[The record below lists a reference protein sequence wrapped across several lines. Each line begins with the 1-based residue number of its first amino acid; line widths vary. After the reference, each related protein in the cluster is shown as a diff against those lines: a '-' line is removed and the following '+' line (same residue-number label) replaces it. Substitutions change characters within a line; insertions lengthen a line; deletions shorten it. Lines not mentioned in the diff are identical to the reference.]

1 MRPGAQVFLHI
12 PDKNKFDRISKLCER
27 SGYSCRQIQNADV
40 NRTILELISGQTA
53 GMSGAGTAGTG
64 APGMGKGKKVSAPP
78 LYFLPEIMLFQG
90 LADKEVHRFL
100 EMYRAEGIPTV
111 DLKAVV
117 TPWNLTWTLYELAE
131 HLKEE
136 HRSMH

>member
-12 PDKNKFDRISKLCER
+12 PDRNKFDRIRKLCEK
-27 SGYSCRQIQNADV
+27 SGYSCCLIQNADV
-40 NRTILELISGQTA
+40 NRTILELVSGKSA
-53 GMSGAGTAGTG
+53 GIAGTG
-64 APGMGKGKKVSAPP
+64 IPGAGKGKKVSAPP

-90 LADKEVHRFL
+90 LADKEVHQFL
-100 EMYRAEGIPTV
+100 EMYRAEGIPAV

>member
-12 PDKNKFDRISKLCER
+12 PDKNKLDRISKLCEK
-27 SGYSCRQIQNADV
+27 SGYSCRRIQNADV
-40 NRTILELISGQTA
+40 NRTILELISGQSA
-53 GMSGAGTAGTG
+53 
-64 APGMGKGKKVSAPP
+64 GKKVSAPP
-78 LYFLPEIMLFQG
+78 LYFLPEMMIFQG

>member
-12 PDKNKFDRISKLCER
+12 PDKNKFDRISKLCEK
-27 SGYSCRQIQNADV
+27 SGYSCRRIQNADV
-40 NRTILELISGQTA
+40 NRTILELISGQSA
-53 GMSGAGTAGTG
+53 
-64 APGMGKGKKVSAPP
+64 GKKVSAPP
-78 LYFLPEIMLFQG
+78 LYFLPEMMIFQG
-90 LADKEVHRFL
+90 LADKEVHQFL
-100 EMYRAEGIPTV
+100 EAYRAEGIPTV

>member
-12 PDKNKFDRISKLCER
+12 PDKNKLDRISKLCEK
-27 SGYSCRQIQNADV
+27 SGYSCRRIQNADV
-40 NRTILELISGQTA
+40 NRTILELISGQSA
-53 GMSGAGTAGTG
+53 
-64 APGMGKGKKVSAPP
+64 GKKVSAPP
-78 LYFLPEIMLFQG
+78 LYFLPEMMIFQG

-100 EMYRAEGIPTV
+100 EAYRAEGIPAV

>member
-1 MRPGAQVFLHI
+1 MRPGAQLFLHI
-12 PDKNKFDRISKLCER
+12 PDKNKFDRISKLCEKC
-27 SGYSCRQIQNADV
+27 GYSCCQIQNADV
-40 NRTILELISGQTA
+40 NRTILELISGQSA
-53 GMSGAGTAGTG
+53 
-64 APGMGKGKKVSAPP
+64 GKKVSAPP
-78 LYFLPEIMLFQG
+78 LYFLPEMMIFQG

-100 EMYRAEGIPTV
+100 EMYRAEGVPTV

>member
-12 PDKNKFDRISKLCER
+12 PDKNKFDRISKLCEKC
-27 SGYSCRQIQNADV
+27 GYSCCQIQNADV
-40 NRTILELISGQTA
+40 NRTILELISGQSA
-53 GMSGAGTAGTG
+53 
-64 APGMGKGKKVSAPP
+64 GKKVSAPQ
-78 LYFLPEIMLFQG
+78 LYFLPEMMIFQG
-90 LADKEVHRFL
+90 LADKEVHQFL
-100 EMYRAEGIPTV
+100 EAYRAEGIPTV

>member
-12 PDKNKFDRISKLCER
+12 PDKNKFDRISKLCEKC
-27 SGYSCRQIQNADV
+27 GYSCCQIQNADV
-40 NRTILELISGQTA
+40 NRTILELISGQSA
-53 GMSGAGTAGTG
+53 
-64 APGMGKGKKVSAPP
+64 GKKVSAPP
-78 LYFLPEIMLFQG
+78 LYFLPEMMIFQG
-90 LADKEVHRFL
+90 LADKEVHQFL
-100 EMYRAEGIPTV
+100 EAYRAEGIPAV

>member
-12 PDKNKFDRISKLCER
+12 PDKNKFDRISKLCEKC
-27 SGYSCRQIQNADV
+27 GYSCCQIQNADV
-40 NRTILELISGQTA
+40 NRTILELISGQSA
-53 GMSGAGTAGTG
+53 
-64 APGMGKGKKVSAPP
+64 GKKVSAPP
-78 LYFLPEIMLFQG
+78 LYFLPEMMIFQG

-100 EMYRAEGIPTV
+100 EMYRAEGVPTV

>member
-12 PDKNKFDRISKLCER
+12 PDKNKFDRISKLCEKC
-27 SGYSCRQIQNADV
+27 GYSCCQIQNADV
-40 NRTILELISGQTA
+40 NRTILELISGQSA
-53 GMSGAGTAGTG
+53 
-64 APGMGKGKKVSAPP
+64 GKKVSAPQ
-78 LYFLPEIMLFQG
+78 LYFLPEMMIFQG

-100 EMYRAEGIPTV
+100 EMYRAEGLPTV

-136 HRSMH
+136 HQSMH

>member
-12 PDKNKFDRISKLCER
+12 PDKNKLDRISKLGEK
-27 SGYSCRQIQNADV
+27 SGYSCRRIQNADV
-40 NRTILELISGQTA
+40 NRTILELISGQSA
-53 GMSGAGTAGTG
+53 
-64 APGMGKGKKVSAPP
+64 GKKVSAPP
-78 LYFLPEIMLFQG
+78 LYFLPEMMIFQG
-90 LADKEVHRFL
+90 LADKEVHQFL
-100 EMYRAEGIPTV
+100 EAYRAEGIPTV

>member
-12 PDKNKFDRISKLCER
+12 PDKNKLDRISKLCEK
-27 SGYSCRQIQNADV
+27 SGYSCRRIQNADV
-40 NRTILELISGQTA
+40 NRTILELISGQSA
-53 GMSGAGTAGTG
+53 
-64 APGMGKGKKVSAPP
+64 GKKVSAPP
-78 LYFLPEIMLFQG
+78 LNFLPEMMIFQG
-90 LADKEVHRFL
+90 LADKEVHQFL
-100 EMYRAEGIPTV
+100 EAYRAEGIPAV

-117 TPWNLTWTLYELAE
+117 TPWNFTWTLYELAE

>member
-12 PDKNKFDRISKLCER
+12 PDKNKFDRISKLCEK
-27 SGYSCRQIQNADV
+27 SGYFCRQMQNADV
-40 NRTILELISGQTA
+40 NRTILELISGQSA
-53 GMSGAGTAGTG
+53 
-64 APGMGKGKKVSAPP
+64 GKKVSAPP
-78 LYFLPEIMLFQG
+78 LYFLPEMMIFQG

-100 EMYRAEGIPTV
+100 EMYRAEGLPTV

-131 HLKEE
+131 HLKKE

>member
-12 PDKNKFDRISKLCER
+12 PDKNKLDRISKLCEK
-27 SGYSCRQIQNADV
+27 SGYSCRRIQNADV
-40 NRTILELISGQTA
+40 NRTILELISGQSA
-53 GMSGAGTAGTG
+53 
-64 APGMGKGKKVSAPP
+64 GKKVSAPP
-78 LYFLPEIMLFQG
+78 LYFLPEMMIFQG

-100 EMYRAEGIPTV
+100 EMYRAEGIPAV

>member
-12 PDKNKFDRISKLCER
+12 PDKNKLDRISKLCEK
-27 SGYSCRQIQNADV
+27 SGYSCRRIQNADV
-40 NRTILELISGQTA
+40 NRTILELISGQSA
-53 GMSGAGTAGTG
+53 
-64 APGMGKGKKVSAPP
+64 GKKVSAPP
-78 LYFLPEIMLFQG
+78 LYFLPEMMIFQG
-90 LADKEVHRFL
+90 LADKEVHQFL
-100 EMYRAEGIPTV
+100 EAYRAEGIPAV

-136 HRSMH
+136 HQSMH

>member
-1 MRPGAQVFLHI
+1 MRPGAQVLLHI
-12 PDKNKFDRISKLCER
+12 PDKNKLDRISKLCEK
-27 SGYSCRQIQNADV
+27 SGYSCRRIQNADV
-40 NRTILELISGQTA
+40 NRTILELISGQSA
-53 GMSGAGTAGTG
+53 
-64 APGMGKGKKVSAPP
+64 GKKVSAPP
-78 LYFLPEIMLFQG
+78 LYFLPEMMIFQG
-90 LADKEVHRFL
+90 LADKEVHQFL
-100 EMYRAEGIPTV
+100 EAYRAEGIPAV

>member
-27 SGYSCRQIQNADV
+27 SGYSCRRIQNADV
-40 NRTILELISGQTA
+40 NRTILELISGQSA
-53 GMSGAGTAGTG
+53 
-64 APGMGKGKKVSAPP
+64 GKKVSAPP
-78 LYFLPEIMLFQG
+78 LYFLPEMMIFQG

-100 EMYRAEGIPTV
+100 EMYRAEGLPTV

>member
-12 PDKNKFDRISKLCER
+12 PDKNKFDRISKLCEKC
-27 SGYSCRQIQNADV
+27 GYSCCQIQNADV
-40 NRTILELISGQTA
+40 NRTILELISGQSA
-53 GMSGAGTAGTG
+53 
-64 APGMGKGKKVSAPP
+64 GKKVSAPQ
-78 LYFLPEIMLFQG
+78 LYFLPEMMIFQG

-100 EMYRAEGIPTV
+100 EMYRAEGLPTV

>member
-12 PDKNKFDRISKLCER
+12 PDKNKFDRISKLCEKC
-27 SGYSCRQIQNADV
+27 GYSCCQIQNADV
-40 NRTILELISGQTA
+40 NRTILELISGQSA
-53 GMSGAGTAGTG
+53 
-64 APGMGKGKKVSAPP
+64 GKKVSAPP
-78 LYFLPEIMLFQG
+78 LYFLPEIMIFQG
-90 LADKEVHRFL
+90 LADKEVHQFL
-100 EMYRAEGIPTV
+100 EAYRAEGIPTV

>member
-12 PDKNKFDRISKLCER
+12 PDKNKFDRISKLCEKC
-27 SGYSCRQIQNADV
+27 GYSCCQIQNADV
-40 NRTILELISGQTA
+40 NRTILELISVQSA
-53 GMSGAGTAGTG
+53 
-64 APGMGKGKKVSAPP
+64 GKKVSAPP
-78 LYFLPEIMLFQG
+78 LYFLPEMMIFQG
-90 LADKEVHRFL
+90 FADKEVHRFL
-100 EMYRAEGIPTV
+100 EAYRAEGIPTV

>member
-12 PDKNKFDRISKLCER
+12 PDKNKLDRISKLCEKC
-27 SGYSCRQIQNADV
+27 GYSCCQIQNADV
-40 NRTILELISGQTA
+40 NRTILELISGQSA
-53 GMSGAGTAGTG
+53 
-64 APGMGKGKKVSAPP
+64 GKKVSAPP
-78 LYFLPEIMLFQG
+78 LYFLPEMMIFQG

-100 EMYRAEGIPTV
+100 EMYRAEGLPTV

-136 HRSMH
+136 HQSMH

>member
-12 PDKNKFDRISKLCER
+12 PDKNKFDRISKLCEK
-27 SGYSCRQIQNADV
+27 SGYSCRRIQNADV
-40 NRTILELISGQTA
+40 NRTILELISGQSA
-53 GMSGAGTAGTG
+53 
-64 APGMGKGKKVSAPP
+64 GKKVSAPP

>member
-12 PDKNKFDRISKLCER
+12 PDKNKLDRISKLCEK
-27 SGYSCRQIQNADV
+27 SGYSCRRIQNADV
-40 NRTILELISGQTA
+40 NRTILELISGQSA
-53 GMSGAGTAGTG
+53 
-64 APGMGKGKKVSAPP
+64 GKKVSAPP
-78 LYFLPEIMLFQG
+78 LYFLPEMMLFQG
-90 LADKEVHRFL
+90 LADKEVHQFL
-100 EMYRAEGIPTV
+100 EAYRAEGIPAV

>member
-12 PDKNKFDRISKLCER
+12 PDKNKFDRISKLCEKW
-27 SGYSCRQIQNADV
+27 GYSCCQIQNADV
-40 NRTILELISGQTA
+40 NRTILELISGQSA
-53 GMSGAGTAGTG
+53 
-64 APGMGKGKKVSAPP
+64 GKKVSAPP
-78 LYFLPEIMLFQG
+78 LYFLPEIMIFQG
-90 LADKEVHRFL
+90 LADKEVHQFL
-100 EMYRAEGIPTV
+100 EAYRAEGIPAV

>member
-12 PDKNKFDRISKLCER
+12 PDKNKLDRISKLCEK
-27 SGYSCRQIQNADV
+27 SGYSCRRIQNADV
-40 NRTILELISGQTA
+40 NRTILELISGQSA
-53 GMSGAGTAGTG
+53 
-64 APGMGKGKKVSAPP
+64 GKKVSAPP
-78 LYFLPEIMLFQG
+78 LYFLPEMMIFQG
-90 LADKEVHRFL
+90 LADKEVHQFL
-100 EMYRAEGIPTV
+100 EAYRAEGIPAV

>member
-12 PDKNKFDRISKLCER
+12 PDKNKLDRISKLCEK
-27 SGYSCRQIQNADV
+27 SGYSCRRIQNTDV
-40 NRTILELISGQTA
+40 NRTILELISGQSA
-53 GMSGAGTAGTG
+53 
-64 APGMGKGKKVSAPP
+64 GKKVSAPP
-78 LYFLPEIMLFQG
+78 LYFLPEMMIFQG
-90 LADKEVHRFL
+90 LADKEVHQFL
-100 EMYRAEGIPTV
+100 EAYRAEGIPAV

>member
-1 MRPGAQVFLHI
+1 
-12 PDKNKFDRISKLCER
+12 
-27 SGYSCRQIQNADV
+27 
-40 NRTILELISGQTA
+40 
-53 GMSGAGTAGTG
+53 
-64 APGMGKGKKVSAPP
+64 
-78 LYFLPEIMLFQG
+78 MLFQG

>member
-12 PDKNKFDRISKLCER
+12 PDKNKFDRISKLCEK

-40 NRTILELISGQTA
+40 NRTILELISGQSA
-53 GMSGAGTAGTG
+53 
-64 APGMGKGKKVSAPP
+64 GKKVSAPP
-78 LYFLPEIMLFQG
+78 LYFLPEMMIFQG

-100 EMYRAEGIPTV
+100 EMYRAEGLPTV

>member
-12 PDKNKFDRISKLCER
+12 PDKNKLDRISKLCEK
-27 SGYSCRQIQNADV
+27 SGYSCRRIQNADV
-40 NRTILELISGQTA
+40 NRTILELISGQSA
-53 GMSGAGTAGTG
+53 
-64 APGMGKGKKVSAPP
+64 GKKVSAPP
-78 LYFLPEIMLFQG
+78 LYFLPEMMIFQG
-90 LADKEVHRFL
+90 LADKEVHQFL
-100 EMYRAEGIPTV
+100 EAYRAEGIPAV

-117 TPWNLTWTLYELAE
+117 TPWNFTWTLYELAE

>member
-12 PDKNKFDRISKLCER
+12 PDKNKFDRISKLCEKC
-27 SGYSCRQIQNADV
+27 GYSCCQIQNADV
-40 NRTILELISGQTA
+40 NRTILELISGQSA
-53 GMSGAGTAGTG
+53 
-64 APGMGKGKKVSAPP
+64 GKKVSAPP
-78 LYFLPEIMLFQG
+78 LYFLPEMIIFQG
-90 LADKEVHRFL
+90 LTDKEVHQFL
-100 EMYRAEGIPTV
+100 EAYRAEGLPTV

>member
-12 PDKNKFDRISKLCER
+12 PDRNKFDRISKLCEK

-40 NRTILELISGQTA
+40 NRTILELISGQSA
-53 GMSGAGTAGTG
+53 
-64 APGMGKGKKVSAPP
+64 GKKVSAPP
-78 LYFLPEIMLFQG
+78 LYFLPEMMIFQG

-100 EMYRAEGIPTV
+100 EMYRAEGLPTV

>member
-12 PDKNKFDRISKLCER
+12 PDKNKLDRISKLCEK
-27 SGYSCRQIQNADV
+27 SGYSCRRIQNADV
-40 NRTILELISGQTA
+40 NRTILELISGQSA
-53 GMSGAGTAGTG
+53 
-64 APGMGKGKKVSAPP
+64 GKKVSAPP
-78 LYFLPEIMLFQG
+78 LYFLPEMMIFQG
-90 LADKEVHRFL
+90 LADKEVHQFL
-100 EMYRAEGIPTV
+100 EAYRAEGIPTV

>member
-12 PDKNKFDRISKLCER
+12 PDKNKFDRISKLCEKCE
-27 SGYSCRQIQNADV
+27 YSCCQIQNADV
-40 NRTILELISGQTA
+40 NRTILELISGQSA
-53 GMSGAGTAGTG
+53 
-64 APGMGKGKKVSAPP
+64 GKKVSAPP
-78 LYFLPEIMLFQG
+78 LYFLPEIMIFQG
-90 LADKEVHRFL
+90 LADKEVHQFL
-100 EMYRAEGIPTV
+100 EAYRAEGIPTV

>member
-12 PDKNKFDRISKLCER
+12 PDKNKFDRISKLCEK

-40 NRTILELISGQTA
+40 NRTILELISGQSA
-53 GMSGAGTAGTG
+53 
-64 APGMGKGKKVSAPP
+64 GKKVSAPP

-90 LADKEVHRFL
+90 MADKEVHRFL

>member
-1 MRPGAQVFLHI
+1 MRPGAQVLLHI
-12 PDKNKFDRISKLCER
+12 PDKNKFDRISKLCEKC
-27 SGYSCRQIQNADV
+27 GYSCCQIQNADV
-40 NRTILELISGQTA
+40 NRTILERISGQSA
-53 GMSGAGTAGTG
+53 
-64 APGMGKGKKVSAPP
+64 GKKVSAPP
-78 LYFLPEIMLFQG
+78 LYFLPEMMIFQG
-90 LADKEVHRFL
+90 LADKEVHQFL
-100 EMYRAEGIPTV
+100 EAYRAEGIPTV

>member
-12 PDKNKFDRISKLCER
+12 PDKNKFDRISKLCEKC
-27 SGYSCRQIQNADV
+27 GYSCCQIQNADV
-40 NRTILELISGQTA
+40 NRTILELISGQSA
-53 GMSGAGTAGTG
+53 
-64 APGMGKGKKVSAPP
+64 GKKVSAPP
-78 LYFLPEIMLFQG
+78 LYFLPEMMIFQG

-100 EMYRAEGIPTV
+100 EMYRAEGLPTV

>member
-12 PDKNKFDRISKLCER
+12 PDKNKLDRISKLCEK
-27 SGYSCRQIQNADV
+27 SGYSCRRIQNADV
-40 NRTILELISGQTA
+40 NRTILELISGQSA
-53 GMSGAGTAGTG
+53 
-64 APGMGKGKKVSAPP
+64 GKKVSAPP
-78 LYFLPEIMLFQG
+78 LYFLPEMMIFQG
-90 LADKEVHRFL
+90 LADKEVHQFL
-100 EMYRAEGIPTV
+100 EAYRAEGIPTV

-136 HRSMH
+136 HQSMH